1 MMFTF
6 VSVFFIQT
14 ENSLIFIQWSV
25 SDACMFNVY
34 QADNSK
40 STQKS
45 RWFIMFYLQ
54 DLLAK
59 YSLKILTD
67 ISVY

>member
-40 STQKS
+40 STQKKQMIYYVLPTRPS
-45 RWFIMFYLQ
+45 SKIFIENIYL
-54 DLLAK
+54 
-59 YSLKILTD
+59 
-67 ISVY
+67 